1 MRDTYG
7 FNTASFTSTGVGF
20 QITFDNGWTIS
31 VQWGPG
37 NYSDNQMEAWVGGD
51 LSGLHER
58 VTESTTAEIAA
69 WDADDAFWWDFSKGS
84 RVKAGSSVKGWVKPD
99 QLVGYMQEVSQISE
113 F

>member
-37 NYSDNQMEAWVGGD
+37 NYSDNQSEPWDAGPQMHD
-51 LSGLHER
+51 R
-58 VTESTTAEIAA
+58 ITESTTAEIAA
-69 WDADDAFWWDFSKGS
+69 WDSDDVFWWDFSKGS